1 MQSAIFDDEIFT
13 TFTDRPAVV
22 ASPTPSPPPIGSAV
36 PIAGWGGMGGMAWA
50 VAPSVAAHPA
60 TEALSAGV
68 TGARGGAR
76 GPVLA
81 GAVNS
86 SAKDGGVSE

>member
-1 MQSAIFDDEIFT
+1 
-13 TFTDRPAVV
+13 
-22 ASPTPSPPPIGSAV
+22 
-36 PIAGWGGMGGMAWA
+36 MGGMAWA